1 MPTLPWMTPQA
12 PGPGAEALVMAS
24 RLEVRSLR
32 HVPGFFLASMAL
44 LRQARRSPGALGL
57 SLRAQLPRRTFW
69 TVSAWDGRDAL
80 NSYASTEPHKST
92 MRAKR
97 KVMRESTFVFWTV
110 PAADLPVA
118 WGEVERRIAEKR
130 SEDRANG

>member
-1 MPTLPWMTPQA
+1 M
-12 PGPGAEALVMAS
+12 
-24 RLEVRSLR
+24 
-32 HVPGFFLASMAL
+32 
-44 LRQARRSPGALGL
+44 
-57 SLRAQLPRRTFW
+57 
-69 TVSAWDGRDAL
+69 GRPDAL